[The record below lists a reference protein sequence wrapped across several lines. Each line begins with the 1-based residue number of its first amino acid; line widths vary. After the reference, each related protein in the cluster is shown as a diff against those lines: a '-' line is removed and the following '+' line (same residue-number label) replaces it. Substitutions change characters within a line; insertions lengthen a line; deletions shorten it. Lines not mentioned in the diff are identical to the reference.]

1 MSTVTIE
8 TVDFD
13 VYQDVAEA
21 TANLVADLRLSPLW
35 AAASDDNKKRA
46 LVGAT
51 RWIDRQT
58 WKGTAISSD
67 HAWPR
72 TGATDRYGQGVDSS
86 TVPADVLLAHSY
98 MAALIVE
105 NSAVAEK
112 TDQGV
117 KTKFVKAGSV
127 EVEFFLEAQD
137 GQKFP
142 GFINDLL
149 SQYLTSSSAI
159 SRVQKTGDPDG
170 TSTSGFGDYSQIR
183 GFY

>member
-1 MSTVTIE
+1 MSIVTIS

-13 VYQDVAEA
+13 VYQNVEEA
-21 TANLVADLRLSPLW
+21 TANLVGDLRLGVIWIAGL
-35 AAASDDNKKRA
+35 DDNKKKS

-58 WKGTAISSD
+58 WKGEAAGSD

-72 TGATDRYGQGVDSS
+72 TGATDRYGSGVSS
-86 TVPADVLLAHSY
+86 SSVPADVLLAHSI
-98 MAALIVE
+98 MAALILE
-105 NSAVAEK
+105 NASVAEK

-117 KTKFVKAGSV
+117 KTKYVKAGPV

-142 GFINDLL
+142 GFVNDLL
-149 SQYLTSSSAI
+149 GQYLASSSPIARAI
-159 SRVQKTGDPDG
+159 KTGDSDA
-170 TSTSGFGDYSQIR
+170 TSTSGFGDYSHDR